1 MNELVF
7 IQNDQA
13 LTTSLKIAEV
23 FEKRHDRVLRAIENA
38 MGNLPQNGDV
48 KKPL

>member
-13 LTTSLKIAEV
+13 LTTSLKVAKY
-23 FEKRHDRVLRAIENA
+23 FEKPHKNILAKIEGLNA
-38 MGNLPQNGDV
+38 EI
-48 KKPL
+48 